1 MIEPVEAEFAKP
13 PIYTNKQERAID
25 DETVEVPGGIT
36 GVTGSDSDDNTRS
49 GTPIN
54 EKLKGKILVD
64 FEPGTREDPREWGAG
79 RKW

>member
-1 MIEPVEAEFAKP
+1 MIEPIEAEFAQP
-13 PIYTNKQERAID
+13 PIFTNKQERRID

-36 GVTGSDSDDNTRS
+36 GTESDDNTRAGS
-49 GTPIN
+49 PEN

-64 FEPGTREDPREWGAG
+64 FEPGTREDPREWNLT